1 METENF
7 KIRYATTEDS
17 ELIVTYIRE
26 LATFEGK
33 LSDVSIMKG
42 LLEKNAFNND
52 GVSIILSEYLGF
64 PVGFVLFHEKFST
77 FLGKKGIGLMD
88 LYIIPEMRGHG
99 FGTKL
104 LRFLA
109 NLTIAKGYGRLE
121 LWVHDWNESTKQFY
135 LKHGT
140 KIVSNIRIYRFSDD
154 NLINFAKKKQ
164 VQM

>member
-26 LATFEGK
+26 LATFESK

-99 FGTKL
+99 F
-104 LRFLA
+104 
-109 NLTIAKGYGRLE
+109 
-121 LWVHDWNESTKQFY
+121 
-135 LKHGT
+135 
-140 KIVSNIRIYRFSDD
+140 
-154 NLINFAKKKQ
+154 
-164 VQM
+164 

>member
-1 METENF
+1 M
-7 KIRYATTEDS
+7 
-17 ELIVTYIRE
+17 
-26 LATFEGK
+26 
-33 LSDVSIMKG
+33 
-42 LLEKNAFNND
+42 
-52 GVSIILSEYLGF
+52 SIILSEYLGF

-88 LYIIPEMRGHG
+88 LYIFPEMRGHG

-121 LWVHDWNESTKQFY
+121 LWVHDWNERTKQFY